1 MTLNKETKDANDR
14 AIRYMSETLDLV
26 RDIKRNVPDWRSRL
40 SPKVVK
46 MIRQLDKE
54 KKS

>member
-1 MTLNKETKDANDR
+1 MTLSKDIKDANER
-14 AIRYMSETLDLV
+14 SIKYMSETLELV
-26 RDIKRNVPDWRSRL
+26 KDIKRNVPDWRSRL

-54 KKS
+54 KKP